1 MIVVVNYGLGN
12 VGSLLNMMEKIG
24 ADAMASSDLKVIE
37 QAEKLIL
44 PGVGSFDRGIENL
57 ESLGLVKLLEIK
69 CIKEKVPIMGICLG
83 MQLFTRCSEEGSREG
98 LGWINADTVRFKF
111 NEKGPRLRIPHMG
124 WNTVESKKRS
134 VLFNESDQALRYY
147 FGHSYH
153 VICEQET
160 DILAETNYGYNFPS
174 AILKDN
180 IVGVQFHPEK
190 SHKFGL
196 NLLKSFV
203 ERF

>member
-24 ADAMASSDLKVIE
+24 ADAIASSDLEVIK
-37 QAEKLIL
+37 QAKKLIL
-44 PGVGSFDRGIENL
+44 PGVGSFDKGIENL
-57 ESLGLVKLLEIK
+57 ESLGLVKLLEKK
-69 CIKEKVPIMGICLG
+69 CIKEKIPIMGICLG
-83 MQLFTRCSEEGSREG
+83 MQLFTRCSEEGTREG
-98 LGWINADTVRFKF
+98 LGWINADTVKFKF
-111 NEKGPRLRIPHMG
+111 NEDRPRLRIPHMG
-124 WNTVESKKRS
+124 WNTVEAKKWS
-134 VLFNESDQALRYY
+134 VLLDESGQELRYY

-153 VICEQET
+153 VVCEEEA
-160 DILAETNYGYNFPS
+160 DILAETSYGYNFPS
-174 AILKDN
+174 AIWKNN

-196 NLLKSFV
+196 KLIKSFV